1 MANVSLV
8 GLAGQ
13 LGKWWNIK
21 IKVNPTQV
29 HDHQPHP
36 VHPSI
41 GILWIVMRGL
51 IESFSIPFV
60 LHYVAYRN
68 GHLQKCA
75 PRVTA
80 PSTPDGE
87 SASRGFREESAGS
100 TTGSAALHSTPG
112 EEDLLMV
119 EGSQQGVSLK
129 SRHGNW
135 FSVYY
140 REPLIFWVRGSHF
153 MIASL
158 LKRSQQ
164 QHITPYF

>member
-1 MANVSLV
+1 
-8 GLAGQ
+8 
-13 LGKWWNIK
+13 
-21 IKVNPTQV
+21 
-29 HDHQPHP
+29 
-36 VHPSI
+36 
-41 GILWIVMRGL
+41 MRGL

-112 EEDLLMV
+112 EEDLLIV
-119 EGSQQGVSLK
+119 EGSQQGVGLK
-129 SRHGNW
+129 SRHGIW

-140 REPLIFWVRGSHF
+140 TMKSRASEFRTVSFYDPPAFLGSRGLWNALSSVSP
-153 MIASL
+153 MAL
-158 LKRSQQ
+158 R
-164 QHITPYF
+164 